1 MAGARRCGQS
11 TSASALAVAGG
22 GVVRCAPSDPMKA
35 LVLTAPST
43 LEYRDWPDPEP
54 APDEA
59 LLRIRACGI
68 CGSDVHGWDGSS
80 GRRHPP
86 LVMGHEAAGEIVAL
100 GARARRF
107 RVGDRVTFDST
118 VYCGECAFCRGG
130 EINLCDRRRVVGV
143 APPEYK
149 QHGAFAELLALP
161 ERILHALPPQ
171 LSYERA
177 AMVEPVAIALHAVAR
192 APVRATDTAVVIGTG
207 TIGLLVIQALRVAGA
222 GRIVAVDLDAAKL
235 ALARELGARVA
246 LRPGPDDVAAEIAAL
261 TDGRGAD
268 LAFEVVGH
276 GGTTDLALSVLRR
289 GGTAVLVGNLQAN
302 VPFPLQTVVTREIS
316 VRGSCGSAGEYPQA
330 LELIANG
337 SVRVD
342 PLLSRIAPLAEG
354 AEWFA
359 RLSRAEPGLFKVILQ
374 P

>member
-1 MAGARRCGQS
+1 
-11 TSASALAVAGG
+11 
-22 GVVRCAPSDPMKA
+22 MKA

-43 LEYRDWPDPEP
+43 LDYCDWPDPVP

-86 LVMGHEAAGEIVAL
+86 LIMGHEAAGEIVAL
-100 GARARRF
+100 GANARRF

-118 VYCGECAFCRGG
+118 VYCGACAFCRRG
-130 EINLCDRRRVVGV
+130 EINLCEHRRVVGV

-161 ERILHALPPQ
+161 ERILHPLPAE
-171 LSYERA
+171 LTDERA

-192 APVRATDTAVVIGTG
+192 APVGPTDTAVVIGTG
-207 TIGLLVIQALRVAGA
+207 TIGLLVVQALRVAGV
-222 GRIVAVDLDAAKL
+222 GRIVAVDLDPAKL
-235 ALARELGARVA
+235 ALAREFGAQVG
-246 LRPGPDDVAAEIAAL
+246 LRPGQDDVAAELAAL

-268 LAFEVVGH
+268 LSFEVVGH
-276 GGTTDLALSVLRR
+276 GRTLDLALSVLRR
-289 GGTAVLVGNLQAN
+289 GGTAVLVGNLQSQ
-302 VPFPLQTVVTREIS
+302 VPFPLQAVVTREIS
-316 VRGSCGSAGEYPQA
+316 VRGSCGSAGEYPSA
-330 LELIANG
+330 IELIACG
-337 SVRVD
+337 SIQVD
-342 PLLSRIAPLAEG
+342 PLLSHTAPLAEG
-354 AEWFA
+354 ASWFA
-359 RLSRAEPGLFKVILQ
+359 RLTRAENGLFKVILQ